1 MVEEKI
7 DLLMQKLS
15 QNQQEM
21 DAKLTSAIAEVK
33 REVTSAQL
41 AQERTAQELSRKISG
56 PAYQFR
62 KKGNEMQ
69 FKFNQEVEESIAS
82 AKKELE
88 KMAPSDT
95 GERATLSRATELLE
109 EGASALKTRQK
120 HIKVADRSRFGWGT
134 VRHYQSDPLADNEDD
149 EKQLRRSEKEAEHE
163 FREFEEASKR
173 RRGGGRGGWRWRPY
187 PYAFW
192 DPQWDTPGPSSR
204 TGTAPT
210 PPQPLMSLTPQRQI
224 RPKVLG
230 PCFTCGAFGHLA
242 ASFPLK
248 GKQYPFGQPVVS
260 SAEVTSVISEY
271 SELSMCVQGVDS
283 GTAESCVPLQCV
295 NDSQSMV
302 DVWDTSEVVDT
313 YPSDGLLVDTARI
326 WEAEVSPTLNQ
337 ISDVQG
343 RLKQKIQFWQE
354 ILHAPPLPS
363 WTV

>member
-1 MVEEKI
+1 
-7 DLLMQKLS
+7 
-15 QNQQEM
+15 M

-41 AQERTAQELSRKISG
+41 AQERTAHKLSRKISG

-88 KMAPSDT
+88 KMALSDT

-109 EGASALKTRQK
+109 EGASAPKTWQK
-120 HIKVADRSRFGWGT
+120 HIKVADRSRFGRGT

-173 RRGGGRGGWRWRPY
+173 RRGGGRGGWRRRPY

-192 DPQWDTPGPSSR
+192 DPQWDTAGDQEQAR

-242 ASFPLK
+242 ASCP
-248 GKQYPFGQPVVS
+248 
-260 SAEVTSVISEY
+260 
-271 SELSMCVQGVDS
+271 
-283 GTAESCVPLQCV
+283 
-295 NDSQSMV
+295 
-302 DVWDTSEVVDT
+302 
-313 YPSDGLLVDTARI
+313 
-326 WEAEVSPTLNQ
+326 
-337 ISDVQG
+337 
-343 RLKQKIQFWQE
+343 
-354 ILHAPPLPS
+354 
-363 WTV
+363 

>member
-1 MVEEKI
+1 
-7 DLLMQKLS
+7 
-15 QNQQEM
+15 
-21 DAKLTSAIAEVK
+21 
-33 REVTSAQL
+33 
-41 AQERTAQELSRKISG
+41 
-56 PAYQFR
+56 
-62 KKGNEMQ
+62 
-69 FKFNQEVEESIAS
+69 
-82 AKKELE
+82 
-88 KMAPSDT
+88 MAPSDSE
-95 GERATLSRATELLE
+95 ERATLSRAAELLE

-149 EKQLRRSEKEAEHE
+149 EKQFRRSEKEAEHE

-187 PYAFW
+187 PYSFR
-192 DPQWDTPGPSSR
+192 DPQWDTAGPSSR
-204 TGTAPT
+204 TGTSPT

-230 PCFTCGAFGHLA
+230 PCFTRGAFGHLA
-242 ASFPLK
+242 ASFRLK

-260 SAEVTSVISEY
+260 SAEVTGVISES

-283 GTAESCVPLQCV
+283 GTAESCVPFQCV
-295 NDSQSMV
+295 NDSQIMV

-313 YPSDGLLVDTARI
+313 YPPDGLLVDMARI
-326 WEAEVSPTLNQ
+326 WEAEVPPTLNQ

-354 ILHAPPLPS
+354 VLHAPLPS
-363 WTV
+363 WII